1 MLSVQIKT
9 KLPENCTFGTI
20 TEIMRNATMKLEGL
34 ISMGESVKGLL
45 RVKAEEVE
53 KILQTLPSY
62 CEGIALSSKEAK
74 ILIREHTC
82 LIVVPILQSGCII
95 TDIEIKDREIVW
107 NIICDEDSFLKMIKI
122 LEKEGVDFEIVYK
135 GRVNDKSNVT
145 YREEEIL
152 KIALE
157 KGYFDF
163 PRKIKL
169 EELAKHFGVAPSTLS
184 EILRRGLKKILEM
197 YFK

>member
-62 CEGIALSSKEAK
+62 CEGIALSSKEVK
-74 ILIREHTC
+74 NPYQGTHMSHRCTNSSIRMY
-82 LIVVPILQSGCII
+82 
-95 TDIEIKDREIVW
+95 
-107 NIICDEDSFLKMIKI
+107 N
-122 LEKEGVDFEIVYK
+122 
-135 GRVNDKSNVT
+135 
-145 YREEEIL
+145 YR
-152 KIALE
+152 
-157 KGYFDF
+157 Y
-163 PRKIKL
+163 RNQ
-169 EELAKHFGVAPSTLS
+169 
-184 EILRRGLKKILEM
+184 R
-197 YFK
+197 